1 MHFRPSP
8 SIRACLH
15 ALRPGQH
22 LCLFYDRMEEQIGI
36 TIEFIRGG
44 LEHGERC
51 LYVSDSDTVAKLR
64 ETLHQ
69 SSLDA
74 REALER
80 RAIVLLPKEQAYLAG
95 GRFDVEG
102 MLTMLEAAVDSAL
115 TDGFTGLRAA
125 GDMTWLLDEAP
136 GSERAVEYEAMMNEF
151 YKNSRAL
158 GLCLYDRQRLHPTA
172 LESALRTH
180 PRVLIGDQCCGEN
193 PYYESP
199 DVFFKRVDPRE
210 RFNWRLRQLRDRTMA
225 QPE

>member
-1 MHFRPSP
+1 VHFRPSP

-80 RAIVLLPKEQAYLAG
+80 RAPPRVAG
-95 GRFDVEG
+95 AMRKQ
-102 MLTMLEAAVDSAL
+102 
-115 TDGFTGLRAA
+115 
-125 GDMTWLLDEAP
+125 DEAI
-136 GSERAVEYEAMMNEF
+136 
-151 YKNSRAL
+151 
-158 GLCLYDRQRLHPTA
+158 
-172 LESALRTH
+172 H
-180 PRVLIGDQCCGEN
+180 PRI
-193 PYYESP
+193 
-199 DVFFKRVDPRE
+199 
-210 RFNWRLRQLRDRTMA
+210 MA
-225 QPE
+225 GSICIVAITA